1 MDLVIKLHLPK
12 VRYPA
17 IVMKP
22 SNISIVHFLEFSNAT

>member
-22 SNISIVHFLEFSNAT
+22 FEYFYRTFFGVF